1 MPADRLG
8 ARSVRAFLCAC
19 ALALWSTPAAA
30 GAWSTPAPLSSCPAT
45 GAPSVVFPSSSPSTA
60 TGAGAI
66 VWPAGPACPGGAGAR
81 LDALRPDAAPGPP
94 LAPRSSGSDPLAP
107 LAVAAAPNGRIAI
120 VGADPRHAGRA
131 LALEGS
137 AEGTFR
143 ALPGAAATAPAAALS
158 TAYLGDLALLA
169 PARDGLVF
177 QVQRW
182 FGGPAGAP
190 RQVIPR
196 PVAAGSLAIAMDYRS
211 DALAVWT
218 AGGGVW
224 ARAMPASG
232 RVLPAQRLGPAGAST
247 RIAALLSDDNRAIV
261 MWSTE
266 RSGATDVYFDQSATG
281 PRFGP
286 ASRIEHA
293 SGLLAP
299 EGSPQLVRLS
309 SESVMCA
316 WTGASEGRWV
326 VRTAPVDQHGLRAVS
341 TLAAPAGGDLYL
353 SALAPGP
360 SGEAVALLGQP
371 VRSSSGAP
379 VPRQVALLASRGID
393 AAPGRT
399 LFAPPQ
405 LVAPPGPVS
414 GATLAIEPGTD
425 RALAAWRGA
434 DGAIDYAVQG
444 GAQG

>member
-1 MPADRLG
+1 MFPA
-8 ARSVRAFLCAC
+8 
-19 ALALWSTPAAA
+19 
-30 GAWSTPAPLSSCPAT
+30 
-45 GAPSVVFPSSSPSTA
+45 SSPSAA
-60 TGAGAI
+60 TGTGAI
-66 VWPAGPACPGGAGAR
+66 VWPAGPSCPGGAGAR
-81 LDALRPDAAPGPP
+81 LDAVRPDAAPGPA
-94 LAPRSSGSDPLAP
+94 LALRASGPDPLAP
-107 LAVAAAPNGRIAI
+107 LAVAAAPNGRVAI
-120 VGADPRHAGRA
+120 VGADPRHTGRA

-137 AEGTFR
+137 AEGTFG
-143 ALPGAAATAPAAALS
+143 ALAGAGAGATVPAPALS

-169 PARDGLVF
+169 AGRDGLVL

-182 FGGPAGAP
+182 FGGPAAAP
-190 RQVIPR
+190 KQVTPR
-196 PVAAGSLAIAMDYRS
+196 PVPAGALAIAMDFRS

-218 AGGGVW
+218 ASGGVW

-247 RIAALLSDDNRAIV
+247 RIATLLSDDNRAIV

-266 RSGATDVYFDQSATG
+266 RSGGTDVYFDQSSTG
-281 PRFGP
+281 PRFGA

-293 SGLLAP
+293 PGLLAR

-316 WTGASEGRWV
+316 WTGASEGRFL
-326 VRTAPVDQHGLRAVS
+326 VRTAPVDQHGLRAVN
-341 TLAAPAGGDLYL
+341 TIALPAGGDLYL

-360 SGEAVALLGQP
+360 SGEAVALLSEP
-371 VRSSSGAP
+371 VPSSSGAP
-379 VPRQVALLASRGID
+379 GQVELLASRGVD

-405 LVAPPGPVS
+405 LVAAPGPVS

-425 RALAAWRGA
+425 RALAVWRGA
-434 DGAIDYAVQG
+434 AGAIDYAVQD